1 MEDIP
6 LDDEEDY
13 RPRSVRSRRP
23 RSTGRDRP
31 SSIGV
36 RSITPEGRAS
46 RGSTSPRRVS
56 SRTKLGAG
64 GPSYQDRPRSDRPY
78 LAGSN
83 ALGGSRPDDDDDIE
97 DWEDIDSDDEETP
110 MDEEWEAPPALG
122 EDGDEYAPQE
132 PQGAI
137 LRSQPKEDAKMA
149 RREQRKKLKQELIE
163 KEKELQEVRSRIS
176 ADEVLLRLRKQQS
189 SELGSSM
196 SECHEGEEQANTWI
210 KALEEVFH
218 KRTAKLQEHDGK
230 ISLTKNHIEQCEHM
244 LSDLDL
250 ERRAAVSKYISDEQT
265 FSNTVKVENKTSDI
279 WRALEEEIRTSH
291 KKSEESVSKRQR
303 EHLRLSKHLQDLVV
317 GEVEVTK
324 RVSTMEKTLKEVQD
338 EGKDLN
344 KYWKRISIDQE
355 MLVGGAVA
363 QVDAEERARS
373 HLVGHGE
380 RIRSKLEIANGNLNA
395 QKSVIED
402 QNNMDEELKEKTDE
416 VESKIRTIQIE
427 IDELEEAKAS
437 LERQRDEVHQVCQDK
452 VDNLNSSLRA
462 IETSANAVATE
473 QVIAQRT
480 LASSEEA
487 LETLEE
493 SEARARLEEDIEAL
507 RQSLHSIES
516 RLHEVQKERAA
527 VRDTRGKTQREAMNE
542 AARLNSKV
550 KEIDEK
556 VEVLLAK
563 RVKLEGE
570 QRQLDGQRV
579 VVHAR
584 VKQSKKSV
592 TPLEQERKLY
602 EAELE
607 WVREFEEHSFMRL
620 QEKHEEKLQLEEE
633 LAELKKKGSQQ
644 LNEQSEDESIVQDG
658 LKAVIE
664 LKDKIVL
671 HKQHVEKKLRD
682 VQEKLASSEAEVAS
696 LAATMQALD
705 GKILEAD
712 DAASEFEEK
721 SVTLKADW
729 ETKDLDWRSRRKECQ
744 AKLKKEE
751 RALSALMESRQVL
764 QEELD
769 EVIQQ
774 LSDQRHAASNAREQQ
789 GVLRAEKSEFDKLI
803 AGMEASINKNC
814 DREDVLVR
822 QIKALRKSIVQ
833 SRVGNR
839 YREKIGETRH

>member
-1 MEDIP
+1 MAGMEGGEGCVFRYEGHEDDQPLLWRDPLNDLVGALNELMVKRKKKLGPVLSQAANMEDIP

-13 RPRSVRSRRP
+13 RPRSVRVGP
-23 RSTGRDRP
+23 PIKTGPGATGRTLLDPMRW
-31 SSIGV
+31 
-36 RSITPEGRAS
+36 EG
-46 RGSTSPRRVS
+46 
-56 SRTKLGAG
+56 LD
-64 GPSYQDRPRSDRPY
+64 Q
-78 LAGSN
+78 
-83 ALGGSRPDDDDDIE
+83 
-97 DWEDIDSDDEETP
+97 
-110 MDEEWEAPPALG
+110 DEEWEAPPALG

-317 GEVEVTK
+317 GE
-324 RVSTMEKTLKEVQD
+324 TLKEVQD